1 MRILLDESLP
11 RRLIRELPGHIVS
24 TVTDNGWSGLENGE
38 LLRTAAGRFHVFLTA
53 DQNIEYQQNLRE
65 LPMAVVVLV
74 AVNNR
79 LDTLRL
85 LLPELL
91 DRLGQLEARAL
102 VKVGTRRS
110 RGAAP
115 D

>member
-11 RRLIRELPGHIVS
+11 RRLVRELPGHIVS

-38 LLRTAAGRFHVFLTA
+38 LLRAAAGQFDLFLTA
-53 DQNIEYQQNLRE
+53 DQNIEFQQNLRE

-79 LDTLRL
+79 LDTLR
-85 LLPELL
+85 PSC
-91 DRLGQLEARAL
+91 
-102 VKVGTRRS
+102 RS
-110 RGAAP
+110 C
-115 D
+115 

>member
-11 RRLIRELPGHIVS
+11 RRLARELPGHIVS
-24 TVTDNGWSGLENGE
+24 TVTDNGWSGLDNGE
-38 LLRTAAGRFHVFLTA
+38 LLRAAAGQFDLFLTA

-74 AVNNR
+74 AVTNR
-79 LDTLRL
+79 LDALRP

-91 DRLGQLEARAL
+91 NRLDRLEPRTL
-102 VKVGTRRS
+102 VKVGERQS
-110 RGAAP
+110 SGSA
-115 D
+115 

>member
-11 RRLIRELPGHIVS
+11 RRLIHELPRHIVS

-38 LLRTAAGRFHVFLTA
+38 LLRAAAGRFDLFLTA

-74 AVNNR
+74 AVTNR
-79 LDTLRL
+79 LDALRP

-91 DRLGQLEARAL
+91 NRLDRLEPCTL
-102 VKVGTRRS
+102 VKVGERRS
-110 RGAAP
+110 SGSA
-115 D
+115 